1 MEYGFIRATV
11 KSISLIPNNENYV
24 VEVNMPQDMKTN
36 YDVPLKFS
44 QEMKGSAEIITEDLR
59 LIQRFFN
66 PVKSLLKHR
75 IPQS

>member
-1 MEYGFIRATV
+1 
-11 KSISLIPNNENYV
+11 